1 LLRYRFLIIA
11 TALVPLL
18 TVAVVGLWLEPMSH
32 LTLTGAATAGV
43 LFSIWLILFG
53 SRNYMELMQVAGQLQ
68 ESLRQDQET
77 NNALVVPLN
86 GLQERVGDDPLVV
99 LLAEYGTRLSK
110 RREQLREGMKAV
122 MEVFCQLAD
131 VKRPIPSLTE
141 FTLPDSA
148 DETLMQGSYYEL
160 SKAVLKLRRRAK
172 TFARFLAEFPLPI
185 IVTDKQYRILSVNL
199 AGEGM
204 LGRLTK
210 NLYRRSLLKLFVDP
224 TRLDHD
230 TQAPALGPEDV
241 IVELMCGKT
250 VEAVAALRG
259 ANEAVIRVA
268 VRAKFGH
275 CHIFSFRELDN
286 GAQVASTTESN
297 LAIKPLVSIHS

>member
-1 LLRYRFLIIA
+1 M
-11 TALVPLL
+11 
-18 TVAVVGLWLEPMSH
+18 AVVGLWLEPMSH
-32 LTLTGAATAGV
+32 LTLTGAATASV
-43 LFSIWLILFG
+43 LFSIGLILFF
-53 SRNYMELMQVAGQLQ
+53 SRNYMELMQLAGQLQ
-68 ESLRQDQET
+68 ESLHQDQET

-99 LLAEYGTRLSK
+99 LLAEYGTRLSQ

-199 AGEGM
+199 AGERM
-204 LGRLTK
+204 LGRLNK
-210 NLYRRSLLKLFVDP
+210 NLYRKSLLKLFVDP
-224 TRLDHD
+224 TNLESDAKA
-230 TQAPALGPEDV
+230 TGVSPEEI
-241 IVELMCGKT
+241 IVELMCGRKI
-250 VEAVAALRG
+250 EAIAALYG
-259 ANEAVIRVA
+259 VDDAAIRVA

-275 CHIFSFRELDN
+275 CHIFSFRELGDD
-286 GAQVASTTESN
+286 AQVAATTESN
-297 LAIKPLVSIHS
+297 LAIKSLVSIHS